1 MDDKK
6 LRDALRSILD
16 QAHNEGHLVI
26 EEVNFVNKLVK
37 KMDKEIE
44 RKTVDKLRLEGEI
57 QQLRLTKRLIVD
69 LIKDSI
75 SAHERATAR
84 EETTARIRSGKAAR
98 ETAVIE
104 EQIVDEEKPKKA
116 RRKRK
121 KKEDKK

>member
-1 MDDKK
+1 
-6 LRDALRSILD
+6 
-16 QAHNEGHLVI
+16 
-26 EEVNFVNKLVK
+26 
-37 KMDKEIE
+37 MDKEIE
-44 RKTVDKLRLEGEI
+44 RKTIDKLRLEGEI

>member
-1 MDDKK
+1 MDDKQ

-26 EEVNFVNKLVK
+26 EEVNFINKLVK

-75 SAHERATAR
+75 SAHERAQAR

-104 EQIVDEEKPKKA
+104 EQIVDDEKPKKA

-121 KKEDKK
+121 KKEEK

>member
-1 MDDKK
+1 MDDKQ

-26 EEVNFVNKLVK
+26 EEVNFINKLVK

-75 SAHERATAR
+75 SAHERALAR

-104 EQIVDEEKPKKA
+104 EQIVDDEKPKKA

-121 KKEDKK
+121 KKEEK